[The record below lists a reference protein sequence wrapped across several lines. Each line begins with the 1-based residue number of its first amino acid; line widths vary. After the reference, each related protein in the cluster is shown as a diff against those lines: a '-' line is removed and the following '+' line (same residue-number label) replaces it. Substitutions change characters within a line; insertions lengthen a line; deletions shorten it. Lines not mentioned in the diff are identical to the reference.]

1 MQITI
6 NIEAQFLDAIRSAL
20 ASYKGV
26 RTVTDENVAEY
37 IALDLNRRYEEI
49 HDNIGF
55 EDEVAMALD
64 EWGDEDFL
72 NEDEE

>member
-6 NIEAQFLDAIRSAL
+6 DIEAQYLDAIRAAL
-20 ASYKGV
+20 ASFHGV
-26 RTVTDENVAEY
+26 RTVTDEKVAEY
-37 IALDLNRRYEEI
+37 IAQDLNRRYEEI

-55 EDEVAMALD
+55 EDEVAMFLD